1 MNVFDAA
8 LLAIG
13 NSILTQSAALKKRFN
28 ETLPVYR
35 LPPELFTSILL
46 MDLREHL
53 IQPYSRR
60 HRLWQLALVSSK
72 WWKTISL
79 GTIFWTNIA
88 FKRDDV
94 NLCLR
99 KSRNALLDIMC
110 VSFHGEASWFM
121 EIVATAAHRWRS
133 IALSCGTGRDLVH
146 QLRNP
151 MPELT
156 DMQVDVRIRDE
167 PLPEGQPILQ
177 LQGLSKLRHL
187 CLVNVGFQWENL
199 KLENLVS
206 LQLADIAA
214 TAPTLSSI
222 TAVLRASP
230 DLEQLAL
237 RNIGVTGDR
246 TPPAQTTI
254 HLSRLQSL
262 QLASIPQ
269 EALRHLMSAI
279 ESPQLTA
286 IKVVGCPDSYFVGN
300 THNLTE
306 VSLMKYLPSIMG
318 KLGEIQIVNDVG
330 HRQIEIT
337 SLPVFGR
344 DSEWVS
350 WATSAH
356 TDGLHI
362 TVPTENA
369 RQSLDRIIPLLSD
382 AGLGRTM
389 APRVRLSVQAL
400 VGSTYDL
407 PEGYEGCFNA
417 ELLTRLPTLT
427 HLSAVDPTDVRGILR
442 HLGQCRQ
449 GSDGT
454 WGYSCPRLEV
464 LDIEAS
470 SEAVERNDIE
480 VFIAERYGD
489 GEPFLKESQLV
500 KRPPDLVEFALP
512 WHLEEEPATEEY
524 EDMDWGMMYVV

>member
-1 MNVFDAA
+1 MNVLDAA

-53 IQPYSRR
+53 ISRR

-121 EIVATAAHRWRS
+121 EIVATAANRWRS

-177 LQGLSKLRHL
+177 LQGLPKLRHL

-222 TAVLRASP
+222 IAVLRASP

-237 RNIGVTGDR
+237 RNIGITGDR

-269 EALRHLMSAI
+269 EALIHLISTI

-286 IKVVGCPDSYFVGN
+286 IKVGCPDSFFVGN
-300 THNLTE
+300 TNNPTE
-306 VSLMKYLPSIMG
+306 VPLMKYLPSIMG
-318 KLGEIQIVNDVG
+318 KLAEIQIINDVAR
-330 HRQIEIT
+330 RQIEIT
-337 SLPVFGR
+337 SIPTFGR
-344 DSEWVS
+344 NSEWVS
-350 WATSAH
+350 WATSSH
-356 TDGLHI
+356 TEGLHV

-369 RQSLDRIIPLLSD
+369 RQSLDRIIPLLSN
-382 AGLGRTM
+382 AGLGGTM
-389 APRVRLSVQAL
+389 PPRVRLFVQGL
-400 VGSTYDL
+400 VASAFDL

-427 HLSAVDPTDVRGILR
+427 HLSAADPADVRGILR

-464 LDIEAS
+464 LDIGVT
-470 SEAVERNDIE
+470 SEELERDDIE
-480 VFIAERYGD
+480 VFIAGRYAD
-489 GEPFLKESQLV
+489 GEPFYQGSQLV

-512 WHLEEEPATEEY
+512 DHLEEEPPIEEF
-524 EDMDWGMMYVV
+524 EDMDWGIM